1 MNPLQRLLLGFGIAL
16 VGAWIANVVRMP
28 LPWLLGPLLLVAAT
42 RIWGVR
48 STCTRPLRNAGQW
61 VIGTSLGLYF
71 TPYVAA
77 NLIEHYALVLVA
89 IVYALILGFI
99 GTWVLQRFAGLDFPS
114 AWFGA
119 AIGGASEMINL
130 AERHRASTD
139 LVASVHSLRVLMVVI
154 IVPFSVQGLGIPG
167 SDAVV
172 PGPRLVHATGLL
184 WLVLGSCVLGMV
196 FQRLRIPNPWVL
208 GPMAFALALTVQGIE
223 LSALP
228 QSVSWAGQLLIGWS
242 LGNTYG
248 PQFFQRAPRLSWI
261 VALFTLVMLILSAG
275 LAWLAVMVTD
285 LPFATLVLG
294 LVPGGIAEMTITAK
308 VLELGVP
315 LVTAL
320 HVMRMLAVMLLAE
333 PVYRCLAWC
342 KKRHRSAHA

>member
-1 MNPLQRLLLGFGIAL
+1 MNLIQRLLLGFGIAL
-16 VGAWIANVVRMP
+16 AGALIANLARMP

-42 RIWGVR
+42 RIRGVR

-71 TPYVAA
+71 TPQVAT
-77 NLIEHYALVLVA
+77 NLVEHYVLILVA
-89 IVYALILGFI
+89 IVYALMLGFI

-119 AIGGASEMINL
+119 AIGGASEMVNL
-130 AERHRASTD
+130 AERHHASAD
-139 LVASVHSLRVLMVVI
+139 LVASVHSLRVLMVVV
-154 IVPFSVQGLGIPG
+154 IVPFTFQGLGILGTDP
-167 SDAVV
+167 VV
-172 PGPRLVHATGLL
+172 PGPRLVHTTGLL
-184 WLVLGSCVLGMV
+184 WLVLGSCTLAWV
-196 FQRLRIPNPWVL
+196 FRRLHVPNPWVL

-242 LGNTYG
+242 LGNTYR
-248 PQFFQRAPRLSWI
+248 PQFFQRAPRLSWV
-261 VALFTLVMLILSAG
+261 VALFTLAMLLISTG
-275 LAWLAVMVTD
+275 LAWLAATATN
-285 LPFATLVLG
+285 LPVATLVLG
-294 LVPGGIAEMTITAK
+294 LAPGGIAEMTITAK

-320 HVMRMLAVMLLAE
+320 HVMRMLAVVLLVG
-333 PVYRCLAWC
+333 PVYRQLDHLQR
-342 KKRHRSAHA
+342 KRTAS

>member
-1 MNPLQRLLLGFGIAL
+1 MNPLQQLLLGFGIAL
-16 VGAWIANVVRMP
+16 MGALLANALHMP

-42 RIWGVR
+42 RIRGVR
-48 STCTRPLRNAGQW
+48 STCTRSLRNAGLW
-61 VIGTSLGLYF
+61 VVGTSLGLYF
-71 TPYVAA
+71 TPHVAA
-77 NLIEHYALVLVA
+77 NLVEHYALILVA

-99 GTWVLQRFAGLDFPS
+99 GTWVLQRFAGMDFPS

-119 AIGGASEMINL
+119 AIGGAAEMVNL
-130 AERHRASTD
+130 AERHRASAD

-154 IVPFSVQGLGIPG
+154 IVPFSFQGLGIQG
-167 SDAVV
+167 ADAIV

-184 WLVLGSCVLGMV
+184 WLVLGSCALSVV

-228 QSVSWAGQLLIGWS
+228 QGVSWAGQLLIGWS
-242 LGNTYG
+242 LGNTYR
-248 PQFFQRAPRLSWI
+248 PQFFQRAPRLSWV
-261 VALFTLVMLILSAG
+261 VALFTLVILILSTG
-275 LAWLAVMVTD
+275 LAWLAARATD
-285 LPFATLVLG
+285 LPLTTLVLG
-294 LVPGGIAEMTITAK
+294 LAPGGIAEMTITAK

-320 HVMRMLAVMLLAE
+320 HVTRMLAVVLLVE
-333 PVYRCLAWC
+333 PMYRCLARR
-342 KKRHRSAHA
+342 KNKRNL